1 VIEALFNYKKRLPA
15 DWEALLYLY
24 LYLYFLLP
32 DAEKRLK
39 SSYPVLLRHP
49 VNLHETQIVAY
60 PLIFFP

>member
-15 DWEALLYLY
+15 DWEALLY

>member
-1 VIEALFNYKKRLPA
+1 VIETLFNYKKRLPA

-24 LYLYFLLP
+24 FLLP
-32 DAEKRLK
+32 EAEKRLK